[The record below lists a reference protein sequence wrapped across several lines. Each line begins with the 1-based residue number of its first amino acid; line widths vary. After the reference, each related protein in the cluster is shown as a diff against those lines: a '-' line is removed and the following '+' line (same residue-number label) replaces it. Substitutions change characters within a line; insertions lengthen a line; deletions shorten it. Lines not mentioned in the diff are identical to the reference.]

1 MIKDQ
6 YLVDRLKRNDLK
18 TLDKVY
24 LTYKK
29 EFFLFAR
36 TLNTQEEDIADI
48 YQETIISLYE
58 NVQNGKLKKL
68 TSTLKS
74 YVFAIGK
81 FKIYKH
87 MDKTRKLYH
96 EGQIMHISEEMQLFE
111 TDALEEQRQVL
122 RKSWKQL
129 GNKCQQILE
138 LFYYKGMTLDEIQ
151 EVLQYASKDVLK
163 SQKHRCM
170 AQLKELARERYEK
183 AWTHR
188 KIF

>member
-6 YLVDRLKRNDLK
+6 YLVDRLRQSDLK
-18 TLDKVY
+18 TLDTVY

-36 TLNTQEEDIADI
+36 TLNAQEEDIADI

-58 NVQNGKLKKL
+58 NVQNGKLAKL

-81 FKIYKH
+81 FKIYKQLN
-87 MDKTRKLYH
+87 KTKKLYH
-96 EGQIMHISEEMQLFE
+96 EGPIIHVSEEMQLFE
-111 TDALEEQRQVL
+111 TEALEEQRQVL
-122 RKSWKQL
+122 RESWKQL
-129 GNKCQQILE
+129 GSKCQHILE
-138 LFYYKGMTLDEIQ
+138 LFYYQGMTLDEIQ

-163 SQKHRCM
+163 SQKSRCM

-183 AWTHR
+183 V
-188 KIF
+188 

>member
-24 LTYKK
+24 LIYKK

-36 TLNTQEEDIADI
+36 TLNAQEEDIADI

-96 EGQIMHISEEMQLFE
+96 KGQIMHISEEMQLFE
-111 TDALEEQRQVL
+111 TDAMEEQRQVL

-151 EVLQYASKDVLK
+151 EVLQYSSKDVLK

-170 AQLKELARERYEK
+170 AQLKELAKERYEK
-183 AWTHR
+183 A
-188 KIF
+188 

>member
-6 YLVDRLKRNDLK
+6 YLIDKLKQNDLK

-36 TLNTQEEDIADI
+36 KLNAPADDIADI

-58 NVQNGKLKKL
+58 NVQSGKLKKL

-81 FKIYKH
+81 FKIYKQLNRA
-87 MDKTRKLYH
+87 KKIYH
-96 EGQIMHISEEMQLFE
+96 EGEIIHVSEEMQIFE
-111 TDALEEQRQVL
+111 TDAQEEQRQIL
-122 RKSWKQL
+122 KRSWKQL
-129 GNKCQQILE
+129 GSKCQEILE

-151 EVLQYASKDVLK
+151 EALHYSSKDVVK
-163 SQKHRCM
+163 SQKYRCV
-170 AQLKELARERYEK
+170 AQLKELARERYE
-183 AWTHR
+183 
-188 KIF
+188 